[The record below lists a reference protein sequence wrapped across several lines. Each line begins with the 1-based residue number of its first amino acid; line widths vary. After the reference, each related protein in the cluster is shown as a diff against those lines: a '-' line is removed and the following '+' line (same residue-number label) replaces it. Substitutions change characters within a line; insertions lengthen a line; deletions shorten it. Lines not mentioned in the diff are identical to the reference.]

1 VRQGASPST
10 CRPEICHLG
19 YLETGCELNRLWDKR
34 VLDVNLMEQSFIS
47 DSMDTQ
53 EVDALGLD
61 AFNPILLKAAQNIYS
76 NYCQCRMDPQQPV
89 GVAIDRDTHRGH
101 LIFAGKPILLPQE
114 CFVPFSD
121 LELLEVA

>member
-1 VRQGASPST
+1 
-10 CRPEICHLG
+10 
-19 YLETGCELNRLWDKR
+19 
-34 VLDVNLMEQSFIS
+34 VLDVNQLEQPSIS
-47 DSMDTQ
+47 DTIDTV
-53 EVDALGLD
+53 EMELDAF

-76 NYCQCRMDPQQPV
+76 NYCQCHMTPQQPV

-121 LELLEVA
+121 LELLEAA